1 MVKWKG
7 GGGPGTAGPSGDEMG
22 LEGWKTLSTK
32 QQGQLVGAG
41 SREAT
46 KELRVTAASNVEAQ
60 NRAAAQK
67 LEDQRLIQQ
76 ANQDRKD
83 LEFQQAQAEADA
95 QREVEE
101 AARAESFEGGLFGE
115 FDPTGMTNVNFE
127 NFLKGLGGGKS
138 AEFTANWGM
147 GADARPDWSI
157 MPENMAAAR
166 HLEGWL
172 RMHDPHINVDPETG
186 TLKFMN
192 DKLKVGSNIPP
203 ALENILGVKFGMDVG
218 DRGANTGK
226 LTAEDIAFIIQEQD
240 KYDMMYE
247 WTSDLVTMGLNNQQ
261 DAWESDIKSAA
272 DTNQASLKDMFDQ
285 NMAFANAQYQSQLA
299 EIQAAET
306 RKAERVRGE
315 ENRASLT
322 HEFNLRQTELEDEY
336 NRAKGLAEQDR
347 VTMIER
353 IGKQMDAEKT
363 LIDRQHE
370 LDIDLREAELEF
382 QSEQSALDRALE
394 QGQLDEVTRHNQ
406 NLEILDAQRN
416 ALAKDQLKVE
426 MVSQISNNPAFLFYA
441 KSSGMLDILADA
453 LGGSDSANEM
463 YEALVGFVPAD
474 MSQQNIQ
481 EFNRMSSMEQSLQ
494 QFGIAA
500 SRGLSKEQQ
509 NLELIAQAPRDPR
522 LGAKYVKPE
531 IRPGRGADP
540 SLFDFSTEA
549 ELGAMEPMGGTQVRR
564 VGTDTSVMVGR
575 HEDADQVGAVQPT
588 EGVQG
593 EGVVVNGAMVRP
605 TEDTTSDMLS
615 PLIKPSPS
623 PTASSLTWG
632 ATTDR
637 TQKSFA
643 SPNIMGNAMNDAK
656 ATFEAIGFSGKHAD
670 QMAGGVASA
679 VNQALQT
686 VPANQR
692 TNLFLQFTQQHL
704 DQIITNQGYQG
715 DTARDKRYR
724 EMYNIPKVRMA

>member
-1 MVKWKG
+1 
-7 GGGPGTAGPSGDEMG
+7 
-22 LEGWKTLSTK
+22 
-32 QQGQLVGAG
+32 
-41 SREAT
+41 
-46 KELRVTAASNVEAQ
+46 
-60 NRAAAQK
+60 
-67 LEDQRLIQQ
+67 
-76 ANQDRKD
+76 
-83 LEFQQAQAEADA
+83 
-95 QREVEE
+95 
-101 AARAESFEGGLFGE
+101 
-115 FDPTGMTNVNFE
+115 
-127 NFLKGLGGGKS
+127 
-138 AEFTANWGM
+138 
-147 GADARPDWSI
+147 
-157 MPENMAAAR
+157 
-166 HLEGWL
+166 
-172 RMHDPHINVDPETG
+172 MHDPHIIVDQEKGSLTFMG
-186 TLKFMN
+186 T
-192 DKLKVGSNIPP
+192 KLTEGGKIPP
-203 ALENILGVKFGMDVG
+203 ALEAILGVELGFTAVPGVTTKTL
-218 DRGANTGK
+218 TG
-226 LTAEDIAFIIQEQD
+226 EDMAFIMQQQD
-240 KYDMMYE
+240 KFDTMYE

-261 DAWESDIKSAA
+261 DAWESDIKTAA
-272 DTNQASLKDMFDQ
+272 DTNQAALKDMFDQ

-347 VTMIER
+347 VTMLER

-382 QSEQSALDRALE
+382 QSEQSALDRALQ
-394 QGQLDEVTRHNQ
+394 QGQLDEVIRHNQ

-453 LGGSDSANEM
+453 LGGTDSANEM

-494 QFGIAA
+494 QFGISA
-500 SRGLSKEQQ
+500 SQGLTTEQQ
-509 NLELIAQAPRDPR
+509 NLEMISQAPRDPR

-531 IRPGRGADP
+531 IRPGRGVAP
-540 SLFDFSTEA
+540 GMFDFSTEA
-549 ELGAMEPMGGTQVRR
+549 QLGAMEPMGGTRVVRR
-564 VGTDTSVMVGR
+564 AGVTPAMEERAAG
-575 HEDADQVGAVQPT
+575 ADLVGAVEPT
-588 EGVQG
+588 AETQG
-593 EGVVVNGAMVRP
+593 AGLVKGGTTVRP
-605 TEDTTSDMLS
+605 TEGETTTSKLIQ
-615 PLIKPSPS
+615 PLVQPT

-656 ATFEAIGFSGKHAD
+656 ATFEAIGFSSKHAD
-670 QMAGGVASA
+670 QMAGGVVSA

-692 TNLFLQFTQQHL
+692 TNLFLQFTQQH
-704 DQIITNQGYQG
+704 
-715 DTARDKRYR
+715 
-724 EMYNIPKVRMA
+724 